1 MLAEVVNV
9 IHGWSTLAVLL
20 RLLLAMLAGTVVGAE
35 REWRNKSAGIKT
47 HVLVCLGSALTMI
60 VGEYLFHA
68 FPESSIDPSRVGAQ
82 VISGIGFL
90 GVGTII
96 VTGRNSVRGLTTA
109 AGLWV
114 CACMGLA
121 AGAGYVE
128 ATLLALACVAIT
140 YLLLGRLD
148 SVISQ
153 NTRTFGL
160 FIELERR
167 EDITQLLRTLHSWEC
182 EFSDFSAM
190 RGEGGVGAAV
200 TVSIRIPQ
208 SQRKQPFIESLQ
220 NLDFVVFV
228 AEA

>member
-128 ATLLALACVAIT
+128 A